1 MHELPDT
8 ARAVAKELM
17 GPASPVGVRA
27 LPQAARVPRAHP
39 RLARAMVIS
48 CSTLAVGS
56 EPVVTGVR
64 LARQARC
71 FAWGVQPWPPGDWRC
86 GWQMD
91 EVLFRRSPATAPN
104 SGSGWRRKR
113 QSSTG
118 GGEQVAVGLLR

>member
-64 LARQARC
+64 LARRARC
-71 FAWGVQPWPPGDWRC
+71 FAWGVQPRPQTVVP
-86 GWQMD
+86 
-91 EVLFRRSPATAPN
+91 V
-104 SGSGWRRKR
+104 
-113 QSSTG
+113 G
-118 GGEQVAVGLLR
+118 GGKDSRRQVAESRLRWVFCDDAVRHNVPLRAPVQWPAW

>member
-17 GPASPVGVRA
+17 RPASPVGGRA

-56 EPVVTGVR
+56 EPVATGVR
-64 LARQARC
+64 LTRRTMC
-71 FAWGVQPWPPGDWRC
+71 FTR
-86 GWQMD
+86 
-91 EVLFRRSPATAPN
+91 E
-104 SGSGWRRKR
+104 
-113 QSSTG
+113 SS
-118 GGEQVAVGLLR
+118 LDPR